1 MVTQHSVVFSGTVRY
16 NLIFS
21 DDKTRDDDLWN
32 VLMKVDLY
40 DEIKNTEDELNTLI
54 GAGGRELSGGQKQRL
69 VIARMLLK
77 KPDILI
83 LDEATSAIDGDSQ
96 LKIGEIVKSEYRNNT
111 VISIAH
117 RFSTILQADR
127 ILVLDHGCMI
137 AQGNHSDLYKSCDVY
152 KSLYDNAKSLE

>member
-1 MVTQHSVVFSGTVRY
+1 MLERKLGVVTQHSVVFSGTVRY

-77 KPDILI
+77 
-83 LDEATSAIDGDSQ
+83 
-96 LKIGEIVKSEYRNNT
+96 N
-111 VISIAH
+111 
-117 RFSTILQADR
+117 R
-127 ILVLDHGCMI
+127 IF
-137 AQGNHSDLYKSCDVY
+137 
-152 KSLYDNAKSLE
+152 